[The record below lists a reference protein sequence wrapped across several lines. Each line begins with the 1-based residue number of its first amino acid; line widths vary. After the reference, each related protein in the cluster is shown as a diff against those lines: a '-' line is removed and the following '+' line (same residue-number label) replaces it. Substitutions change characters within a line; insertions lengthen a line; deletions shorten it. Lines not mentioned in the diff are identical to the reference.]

1 MESRTFGLIW
11 FTTHAGMLLLLLMCC
26 AQTTKSASVAVN
38 DKHPTE
44 VPLGSL
50 SSSALVEHTIYVGTK
65 EISAPPPASRLSS
78 SAKDATRLSDT
89 TTGAAETSRQPAV
102 NKEYGV
108 ATASTSRVA
117 TTATSESAEMMSS
130 ASEGTAVDTQSAE
143 RASAGEAERATTRM
157 PEKSKLLDAVRAT
170 IKRMMSSVGSGLTR
184 QLLQADVSAEC
195 SIGVLQFMRAVQE
208 LEPWALR
215 LVDSTAKYPNG
226 LLQASMADLGAY
238 DECIETVV
246 QDEYGGEK
254 VRGQYCNVH
263 IQLGEDRSFI
273 GEILPAFLMSHPRVE
288 NFTGYLMDE
297 RLPGIRLG
305 VCFISSC
312 NEQDLV
318 NIARALVGSV
328 ATIKVS
334 HCVTNKDEGINR
346 TQAWI
351 IASLAVLATMIV
363 AATAFELTTEN
374 WEKKRKSAVLYK
386 CAIAFSALSNT
397 RLILSVNKDKNS
409 ETYSYRFMHGIRFL
423 SIFWIC
429 LGHSYGTITENITR
443 LVNALHYFEHWE
455 TLIVSAGYLAVD
467 SFFFF
472 SGFLLYYTLN
482 KQKENRLIVAVVAVI
497 RRFIRATVPM
507 FFMIM
512 CMYLLPLIASGPN
525 SKEFYEKFYTEI
537 RNHWWDLLFQ
547 LRNWRADQ
555 EVSTMPHLWYLSAD
569 YQFFLIAIVVIQ
581 VFRPRKWLV
590 AFIFAALSLASC
602 AVAAWQIYGT
612 HMTPFLIPVATTF
625 STVMDTLNYYY
636 LLPFYHGVCFF
647 SGCITFLLV
656 ERYGKSKIPKVIQA
670 SLWCICLFCGLYC
683 LFMKLEWYRSNERA
697 SEIKRLF
704 YAFTDRILWSICVAW
719 FVFTCATGRGGIVN
733 RFLSWNG
740 FVPLSRL
747 SFGVYLIHSPFYIV
761 MYNIARERIFFSH
774 FTLVSQCFSVF
785 VWSYILSYFLFIACD
800 APTGHLEKMVF
811 MRDRQKG
818 AARNAT
824 VNGVHHVGATNNS
837 KDLPIG
843 VIEDGTI
850 RNYFNGV
857 PPTLGAGP
865 GAGCDG
871 ACRL

>member
-1 MESRTFGLIW
+1 M
-11 FTTHAGMLLLLLMCC
+11 
-26 AQTTKSASVAVN
+26 
-38 DKHPTE
+38 
-44 VPLGSL
+44 
-50 SSSALVEHTIYVGTK
+50 
-65 EISAPPPASRLSS
+65 
-78 SAKDATRLSDT
+78 
-89 TTGAAETSRQPAV
+89 
-102 NKEYGV
+102 NKEYVV

-117 TTATSESAEMMSS
+117 TSTTTDSTETLSSASKQTAVTVSSAVDTESAEPVP
-130 ASEGTAVDTQSAE
+130 AGQAE
-143 RASAGEAERATTRM
+143 STTTRG
-157 PEKSKLLDAVRAT
+157 PERSKLLDGVRAA
-170 IKRMMSSVGSGLTR
+170 IKRMMSSVGSSFTR
-184 QLLQADVSAEC
+184 QLLQADISAEC
-195 SIGVLQFMRAVQE
+195 SIGVVQFMRGVQE

-263 IQLGEDRSFI
+263 ISLGEDRSFV
-273 GEILPAFLMSHPRVE
+273 GELLPAFLLSHPRVE
-288 NFTGYLMDE
+288 NFTGYIMDE

-305 VCFISSC
+305 LCFINACSE
-312 NEQDLV
+312 NDLT
-318 NIARALVGSV
+318 NLGRALIGTV
-328 ATIKVS
+328 AKIKVS
-334 HCVTNKDEGINR
+334 HCVTSKDEGINKI
-346 TQAWI
+346 QAWI
-351 IASLAVLATMIV
+351 IACLAVLATMIV

-374 WEKKRKSAVLYK
+374 WDKKRKSAVLYK

-397 RLILSVNKDKNS
+397 RLILSVNKDKSS

-455 TLIVSAGYLAVD
+455 TLVVTAGYLAVD

-482 KQKENRLIVAVVAVI
+482 KQKENRFVVAVVAII

-512 CMYLLPLIASGPN
+512 CMCLLPLIASGPN
-525 SKEFYEKFYTEI
+525 SKEFYERFFTEV

-569 YQFFLIAIVVIQ
+569 YQFFLVAIVVIQ
-581 VFRPRKWLV
+581 LFRPRKWLV
-590 AFIFAALSLASC
+590 ALIFTALSLASC

-656 ERYGKSKIPKVIQA
+656 ERYGKSKIPKIIQA

-683 LFMKLEWYRSNERA
+683 LFMKIEWYRSNERA
-697 SEIKRLF
+697 SEVKRLF
-704 YAFTDRILWSICVAW
+704 YAFTDRIFWSICVAW

-811 MRDRQKG
+811 MRNRQKD
-818 AARNAT
+818 ASRNAT
-824 VNGVHHVGATNNS
+824 VNGVHHVGTANNT
-837 KDLPIG
+837 KDLPVG

-857 PPTLGAGP
+857 PPTLGGGQ

>member
-1 MESRTFGLIW
+1 
-11 FTTHAGMLLLLLMCC
+11 MCC
-26 AQTTKSASVAVN
+26 APSAESASVALE

-44 VPLGSL
+44 VLLGSL
-50 SSSALVEHTIYVGTK
+50 SSSALAGHTVSIGTAA
-65 EISAPPPASRLSS
+65 ISTVPPASHSS
-78 SAKDATRLSDT
+78 PATEDTTILSDAN
-89 TTGAAETSRQPAV
+89 TGAAETAREPAV
-102 NKEYGV
+102 TKENGV
-108 ATASTSRVA
+108 AAASTSRA
-117 TTATSESAEMMSS
+117 ATSTTTESRETMSSESKENAVSASSAVDNPSVEPVPDGEAESTTTRGPERSKLLDGIRAAIKQMMSS
-130 ASEGTAVDTQSAE
+130 A
-143 RASAGEAERATTRM
+143 
-157 PEKSKLLDAVRAT
+157 
-170 IKRMMSSVGSGLTR
+170 GSGFTR
-184 QLLQADVSAEC
+184 QLLQADISTEC
-195 SIGVLQFMRAVQE
+195 SIGVLQFMRGVQE

-215 LVDSTAKYPNG
+215 LVDATAKYPNG
-226 LLQASMADLGAY
+226 LLQATLADLGAF

-246 QDEYGGEK
+246 RDEYGGEK

-263 IQLGEDRSFI
+263 ISIGEDRSFV
-273 GEILPAFLMSHPRVE
+273 GELLPAFLLSHPRIE

-297 RLPGIRLG
+297 RLPGLRLG
-305 VCFISSC
+305 LCFISSC
-312 NEQDLV
+312 SEQDLT
-318 NIARALVGSV
+318 NIGRALVGTV
-328 ATIKVS
+328 AKIKVS
-334 HCVTNKDEGINR
+334 HCVTNKDEGINKI
-346 TQAWI
+346 QAWI
-351 IASLAVLATMIV
+351 I
-363 AATAFELTTEN
+363 
-374 WEKKRKSAVLYK
+374 
-386 CAIAFSALSNT
+386 
-397 RLILSVNKDKNS
+397 
-409 ETYSYRFMHGIRFL
+409 
-423 SIFWIC
+423 
-429 LGHSYGTITENITR
+429 
-443 LVNALHYFEHWE
+443 
-455 TLIVSAGYLAVD
+455 
-467 SFFFF
+467 
-472 SGFLLYYTLN
+472 GFLLYYTLN
-482 KQKENRLIVAVVAVI
+482 KQKENRFVVAVVAVI

-512 CMYLLPLIASGPN
+512 CMCLLPLIASGPN
-525 SKEFYEKFYTEI
+525 SKEFYERFFTEV

-581 VFRPRKWLV
+581 LFRTRKWLV
-590 AFIFAALSLASC
+590 ALIFTALSLASC

-647 SGCITFLLV
+647 SGCLTFLLV

-683 LFMKLEWYRSNERA
+683 LFMKIEWYRSNERA

-704 YAFTDRILWSICVAW
+704 YAFTDRIFWSICVAW

-761 MYNIARERIFFSH
+761 MYNISRERIFFSH

-800 APTGHLEKMVF
+800 APTGHLEKLVF
-811 MRDRQKG
+811 MRNRQKEATRG
-818 AARNAT
+818 AA
-824 VNGVHHVGATNNS
+824 VNGVHHVGAGNDT
-837 KDLPIG
+837 KDLPVG

-850 RNYFNGV
+850 RNYFHGVV
-857 PPTLGAGP
+857 PPTLGGGQ
-865 GAGCDG
+865 GAGCEG